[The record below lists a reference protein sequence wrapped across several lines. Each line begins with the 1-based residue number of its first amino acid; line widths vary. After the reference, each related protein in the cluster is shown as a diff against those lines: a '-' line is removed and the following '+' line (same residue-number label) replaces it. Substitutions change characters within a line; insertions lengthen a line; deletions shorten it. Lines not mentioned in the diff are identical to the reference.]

1 MRRKEREISDIPEIE
16 SIMMSSDVCRIA
28 FADANAP
35 YIVTMNFG
43 YCGIDSRRLYFHCAP
58 EGRKIDMMKK
68 NNFVCFEMDTDH
80 YLKTGKMAC
89 DYGMGYR
96 SVVGYGYISIVN
108 DEEERVRALDH
119 IMSHYSGNKK
129 FTYKPETLERT
140 MVLRLDISEISGKQC
155 K

>member
-1 MRRKEREISDIPEIE
+1 
-16 SIMMSSDVCRIA
+16 
-28 FADANAP
+28 
-35 YIVTMNFG
+35 
-43 YCGIDSRRLYFHCAP
+43 
-58 EGRKIDMMKK
+58 
-68 NNFVCFEMDTDH
+68 
-80 YLKTGKMAC
+80 
-89 DYGMGYR
+89 MGYR

>member
-1 MRRKEREISDIPEIE
+1 MRKKEREISDMSEIE
-16 SIMMSSDVCRIA
+16 SIMMNSDVCRIA

-43 YCGIDSRRLYFHCAP
+43 YCGIDNRRLYFHCAP
-58 EGRKIDMMKK
+58 EGRKIEMMKK

-80 YLKTGKMAC
+80 HLKTGKMAC
-89 DYGMGYR
+89 DYGMSYR

-108 DEEERVRALDH
+108 DEEERVRALDY
-119 IMSHYSGNKK
+119 ILSHYSGNKK

-140 MVLRLDISEISGKQC
+140 MVLRLDIGEISGKQC